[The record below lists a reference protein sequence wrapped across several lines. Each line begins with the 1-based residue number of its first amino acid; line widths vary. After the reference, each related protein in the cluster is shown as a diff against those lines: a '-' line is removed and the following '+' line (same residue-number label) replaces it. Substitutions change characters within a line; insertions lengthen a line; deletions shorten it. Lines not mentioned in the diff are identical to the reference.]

1 MSKVITLDK
10 GSKRRLRQIRWKLF
24 EIFSLALLAI
34 LVFAMSLLVMLW
46 ELRHVHPHREPSKVP
61 EIRNPEPAEPY

>member
-1 MSKVITLDK
+1 MSKVIPRGK
-10 GSKRRLRQIRWKLF
+10 GSKRRLGQIRWKLF

-46 ELRHVHPHREPSKVP
+46 EVRHVHPAREPSKVP
-61 EIRNPEPAEPY
+61 QIRDTEPAEP

>member
-1 MSKVITLDK
+1 MPKVIRIGK

-34 LVFAMSLLVMLW
+34 LLFAMGLVVILW
-46 ELRHVHPHREPSKVP
+46 ELRHVHPAREPSKVP
-61 EIRNPEPAEPY
+61 QIRDTEPDEP